1 MKRATTMATDPDLQ
15 PLARGGVYRFLSLLF
30 ADPVDSRAPVLRDQL
45 PLLLAGLELL
55 GDDHARAVAEE
66 VAAALDGLD
75 APALR
80 DSYRR
85 CFGHAISKECP
96 PYESEYGVAHVFQ
109 KSQCLADIAGFYR
122 AFGLDLAADFHDRA
136 DHISAELDFMQWLCL
151 KTAHAAGA
159 PERLQICENAQRG
172 FLQDHLGRWAASFA
186 ARTQCTGS
194 GSFHALGATLLAV
207 FVQAEMR
214 DFELPPPP
222 VVGLAEGSESQGN
235 AETGCAGCA
244 VSTAPLEL

>member
-1 MKRATTMATDPDLQ
+1 MAADTELQ
-15 PLARGGVYRFLSLLF
+15 PLARSGVYRFLSLLF
-30 ADPVDSRAPVLRDQL
+30 ADPVDSRAPALREQL

-55 GDDHARAVAEE
+55 GDEDARVVAEQ
-66 VAAALDGLD
+66 VAAALAGLD
-75 APALR
+75 AAALR

-122 AFGLDLAADFHDRA
+122 AFGLELATDFHDRA
-136 DHISAELDFMQWLCL
+136 DHLSAELDFMQWLCL

-159 PERLQICENAQRG
+159 PERLRICEDAQSG
-172 FLQDHLGRWAASFA
+172 FLNDHLGRWTPSFA
-186 ARTQCTGS
+186 ARARDTGN
-194 GSFHALGATLLAV
+194 GSFHALGATLLAA
-207 FVQAEMR
+207 FVAAEMR
-214 DFELPPPP
+214 DFGLPAAPT
-222 VVGLAEGSESQGN
+222 VGLAEEVGSQGE

-244 VSTAPLEL
+244 VSTAPLDL